1 MVRDVGLDAAVV
13 GRVGEPDAA
22 VVGVGNPADAV
33 VVVVDLADAVVVVVD
48 PPDAVVATVSSTPD
62 RTVVVMV
69 DVAVVSPPDVGVT
82 VSGARIAATIAGM
95 SSIVRGRGVAAKR
108 RLRFGGGGGCVSSI
122 SPEVWDRRVFFA
134 ADLREVEAVCLPI
147 LHGCTCYCMRMR

>member
-13 GRVGEPDAA
+13 GRVGELDDA

-33 VVVVDLADAVVVVVD
+33 VVVVD
-48 PPDAVVATVSSTPD
+48 PPDAVLATVSSTPD
-62 RTVVVMV
+62 WTVVVMV

-95 SSIVRGRGVAAKR
+95 SSIVRGRGVAAKH
-108 RLRFGGGGGCVSSI
+108 RLRFGGGCMSSI
-122 SPEVWDRRVFFA
+122 SPEVWDRRVFFS
-134 ADLREVEAVCLPI
+134 ADLREVEAVCLGWLQVMI
-147 LHGCTCYCMRMR
+147 

>member
-1 MVRDVGLDAAVV
+1 MGLDAAVV
-13 GRVGEPDAA
+13 GRVGEPDDA
-22 VVGVGNPADAV
+22 VVGVGDP
-33 VVVVDLADAVVVVVD
+33 ADAVVVVVD

-95 SSIVRGRGVAAKR
+95 SSTVRGRGVAAIGSV
-108 RLRFGGGGGCVSSI
+108 LAAAAACLPSPQRFGIVVSS
-122 SPEVWDRRVFFA
+122 
-134 ADLREVEAVCLPI
+134 LPR
-147 LHGCTCYCMRMR
+147 TCEK